1 MFIGVIIFALLG
13 MSLFGGKMLTSEG
26 TPQMNFD
33 SFPYAIATT
42 FQIMTMENW
51 QTVLYDMLRGD
62 MLNGKNNIYAVV
74 IYLVAWI
81 FMGNFVL
88 LNLFLAILIDAFL
101 EQDDEDEDEDALAAK
116 RERKKQRKMARKKRM
131 EQKRVIMAGLKRT
144 EASKFMFGKMKG
156 HIEEELDD
164 VEDLDEDVVKTIFK
178 REGYMAKD

>member
-1 MFIGVIIFALLG
+1 MFIGVMIFALLG
-13 MSLFGGKMLTSEG
+13 MSLFGGKLRNPEG

-33 SFPYAIATT
+33 KFNFAIATT

-62 MLNGKNNIYAVV
+62 NIEKNNIYAVV

-101 EQDDEDEDEDALAAK
+101 EQDDEDDDPEAIAAK
-116 RERKKQRKMARKKRM
+116 
-131 EQKRVIMAGLKRT
+131 I
-144 EASKFMFGKMKG
+144 
-156 HIEEELDD
+156 
-164 VEDLDEDVVKTIFK
+164 
-178 REGYMAKD
+178 